1 MVGYIYVANS
11 VQVYSSNEQGR
22 IELQTDYFPVQ
33 ANVWYSL
40 QTAPIDNKKQFNIE
54 SISPL
59 SITTSTPIPRN
70 TFDSKFRAGNGQ

>member
-1 MVGYIYVANS
+1 MLLTVSRYIAAMSKGVLNFKQAF
-11 VQVYSSNEQGR
+11 
-22 IELQTDYFPVQ
+22 FPVQ